1 METLELTED
10 PTFDFIREN
19 CNESKMF
26 RNNYLSQLTLRDTV
40 DSVFLNMI
48 VLYILNQ
55 EFETAPFAQEYA
67 YKTIMFGTFNIPRV
81 GGTDL
86 YQGIHMVLNPDS
98 NTARLL
104 NGTKQNEALAGKLKT
119 NKMLIL
125 RFLREMT
132 NNILKPTNAIRIM
145 YRLESQMHIDISS
158 YKSLR
163 RLAMD
168 WLNLSTVQRKLCITR
183 LLQYYRVR
191 GRRSELFPVLETLAK
206 NKGWEI
212 PNADNA
218 ELAAVGAGAIVGSR
232 SPFGFLKGVAKATAL
247 HR

>member
-1 METLELTED
+1 MENIEETVE
-10 PTFDFIREN
+10 TFDFIREN

-67 YKTIMFGTFNIPRV
+67 HKTIMFGNFNVPRV

-104 NGTKQNEALAGKLKT
+104 NGTKQNEALAGKLHT
-119 NKMLIL
+119 NKMLVL
-125 RFLREMT
+125 RFLREMANNTLQT
-132 NNILKPTNAIRIM
+132 NNAIRIM

-191 GRRSELFPVLETLAK
+191 GRRSELFPILETLSK

-232 SPFGFLKGVAKATAL
+232 SPFGFLKGVAKATTL